1 MDSKSIGLCPQGF
14 ESASCRLSWLGHASQ
29 AQRLPQ
35 ALYVVPPTRH
45 CFSFVVFVCLAL
57 RGRGWGS
64 LQREDSS
71 PVDTPGWSVWCAR
84 HGVSRCTVLA
94 QACKPNVHL
103 EPTWL
108 WRLCVDKKRTYT
120 LIIHGFWAEYHYNG
134 QRRIA
139 KETEIKPHTR
149 KVRELEDGGRGQP
162 SMHTL
167 PCCCVFCFHW
177 GAVRHSAARHA
188 IKLQRSATHKM

>member
-1 MDSKSIGLCPQGF
+1 M
-14 ESASCRLSWLGHASQ
+14 
-29 AQRLPQ
+29 
-35 ALYVVPPTRH
+35 
-45 CFSFVVFVCLAL
+45 
-57 RGRGWGS
+57 
-64 LQREDSS
+64 
-71 PVDTPGWSVWCAR
+71 DTPGWSVWCAR

-108 WRLCVDKKRTYT
+108 WRPCVDKKRTYT
-120 LIIHGFWAEYHYNG
+120 LIIHGFWIQYHYNG
-134 QRRIA
+134 QRRVA

-167 PCCCVFCFHW
+167 QCCCVFCFPW

-188 IKLQRSATHKM
+188 IRTQCHTGPPQPWQPTMSLRQLRRLMTRNGTACYVPGVADQRQLAIRFW